1 MRRASLVGS
10 QGHSGHGIFPH
21 VLDLMAAGMDLTPLI
36 TSRIAL
42 SETPAF
48 LERLRADKEEG
59 KVTVARF

>member
-1 MRRASLVGS
+1 
-10 QGHSGHGIFPH
+10 
-21 VLDLMAAGMDLTPLI
+21 MDLTPLI